1 MSRMPSTKNSVWFEF
16 APRKKSE
23 LIAPLAPEEKCGAL
37 VASPKADA
45 NDVACRRARSAA
57 EITATADPIVCGA
70 VGVRVAV
77 EKTGSS
83 WETGALCATALAVK
97 AIANIPTRRA
107 GACRRAVA
115 LKKNR
120 PAPAMGSV
128 TARATSAHIVRK
140 GK

>member
-1 MSRMPSTKNSVWFEF
+1 MPSTKNSVWFEF

-23 LIAPLAPEEKCGAL
+23 LLAPLAPEEKCGAL
-37 VASPKADA
+37 VARPKADA
-45 NDVACRRARSAA
+45 NDVACRRASSAA
-57 EITATADPIVCGA
+57 VMTATADPIVCGA

-97 AIANIPTRRA
+97 AIAHIPTRRA

-120 PAPAMGSV
+120 PAPTMGSV
-128 TARATSAHIVRK
+128 TARATSARTVSK

>member
-1 MSRMPSTKNSVWFEF
+1 MPSTKNSVWFEF
-16 APRKKSE
+16 APRKNSE

-107 GACRRAVA
+107 GACRRAAA
-115 LKKNR
+115 LKENR
-120 PAPAMGSV
+120 PAPAMGSE
-128 TARATSAHIVRK
+128 TARATSARALRK

>member
-1 MSRMPSTKNSVWFEF
+1 MPSTKNSVWFEF
-16 APRKKSE
+16 APRKNSE

-45 NDVACRRARSAA
+45 NDVACRRASSAA
-57 EITATADPIVCGA
+57 VMTATADPIVCGA

-83 WETGALCATALAVK
+83 WETGAICATALAVK
-97 AIANIPTRRA
+97 AIAHIPTRRA

-120 PAPAMGSV
+120 PAPTMGSV
-128 TARATSAHIVRK
+128 TARATSARIVRK